1 MRDTGERSC
10 CLVRPGFFM
19 RGTGERSCCLFRPG
33 FFMRG
38 TGERSCCRP
47 GFFMRGTGERS
58 CCLLLLIDTFFIATL
73 FYLTI
78 KIIHRKTLYIYNI
91 LSVS

>member
-1 MRDTGERSC
+1 MLRSTDRQYGERSC
-10 CLVRPGFFM
+10 C
-19 RGTGERSCCLFRPG
+19 RPG

-78 KIIHRKTLYIYNI
+78 KIIHRKTFSISKLFSCKNI
-91 LSVS
+91 LLKRNDPLY

>member
-10 CLVRPGFFM
+10 CLV
-19 RGTGERSCCLFRPG
+19 
-33 FFMRG
+33 
-38 TGERSCCRP
+38 RP

-78 KIIHRKTLYIYNI
+78 KIIHRKTLYIDNI